1 MGRRLTR
8 VGSRV
13 IPQADDTMTDS
24 FGARLRRERE
34 RRDISLQAIA
44 ERTKIKASLF
54 EALERNDASR
64 WPSGIFR
71 RAFIR
76 GYAEAVGLDADVV
89 TREFLEQFPDPD
101 APAPPPAVSAEDA
114 RPQPQVAERHSHQ
127 AGALTPGTSDD
138 SAHGLRLTLVDSR
151 MPFTGGRFLAG
162 GRQRWAAAAWDCG
175 SILALAVTLFVCLDT
190 FWAPLGLTA
199 LCYYV
204 GGVLVLGN
212 SPGVC
217 LFAPRPPSDAPEAM
231 PSPRAT
237 RPRHH
242 DAHVRPADAAYR
254 THRVRATRGRQIHG

>member
-1 MGRRLTR
+1 
-8 VGSRV
+8 
-13 IPQADDTMTDS
+13 MTDS

-34 RRDISLQAIA
+34 RRDISLQDIA

-76 GYAEAVGLDADVV
+76 GYAEAVGLDADAVA
-89 TREFLEQFPDPD
+89 REFLQHFPDPD
-101 APAPPPAVSAEDA
+101 APAPPAEA
-114 RPQPQVAERHSHQ
+114 FASGGSPRPHGAERRPAHAATTTL
-127 AGALTPGTSDD
+127 AGSDD
-138 SAHGLRLTLVDSR
+138 SPHGLRLTLVDSR

-175 SILALAVTLFVCLDT
+175 SIVALAVTIFVCLDT
-190 FWAPLGLTA
+190 FWAPFGLTA

-217 LFAPRPPSDAPEAM
+217 LFAPRPPADPLEPT
-231 PSPRAT
+231 PSVLAS

-242 DAHVRPADAAYR
+242 DVPVRPAEAPYR
-254 THRVRATRGRQIHG
+254 SHRVRAVRGRQIHG